1 MTDPA
6 GRPAGE
12 PAAGAAP
19 DASPSTPRRTRRAGR
34 APAAHHAAPPG
45 HAGDGSGRAT
55 ALRLARLHLRL
66 GQLPLARAQLEA
78 LAGRA
83 ALDEGA
89 LLDLAEA
96 RWRTGD
102 LAGAGEAAGAL
113 LARGRDDAL
122 ALLIVAESVA
132 AVGRPG
138 EARPQSARAQAM
150 IEGPLRWFG
159 AVEFAYDGK
168 ELAAFQ
174 VTPLGAWLFSE
185 TKAGSYTGTAP
196 AEEAG
201 AEAIRWLDDSTLRLR
216 ATSDAV
222 RVMPLVRAFADPTRE
237 LLTFRVSNDSLA
249 RAFEKGIAV
258 AEIAAKFA
266 EMGAPLPSALRAR
279 MDALEA
285 NYGRIHLY
293 EHLTVL
299 ELADDMAL
307 RELLAGTSLSQYI
320 VHQFSPRVV
329 IVREEGVDELA
340 NELVK
345 KGYTPRV
352 THGYR

>member
-55 ALRLARLHLRL
+55 ALRLARLHLRM

-138 EARPQSARAQAM
+138 EARRLSARALAL
-150 IEGPLRWFG
+150 IEGPLDPIFAGMPRSPIWPEDAATPADLAAAHAARTRHVLATADPETPASAAAAEAYAGGRAALAGGDVGMAALRLGVALRLDPGFAESVLEAVG
-159 AVEFAYDGK
+159 AWERDPALALVAGDALRLLGREVDA
-168 ELAAFQ
+168 LAAF
-174 VTPLGAWLFSE
+174 
-185 TKAGSYTGTAP
+185 
-196 AEEAG
+196 
-201 AEAIRWLDDSTLRLR
+201 D
-216 ATSDAV
+216 
-222 RVMPLVRAFADPTRE
+222 
-237 LLTFRVSNDSLA
+237 LA
-249 RAFEKGIAV
+249 RGHI
-258 AEIAAKFA
+258 
-266 EMGAPLPSALRAR
+266 
-279 MDALEA
+279 
-285 NYGRIHLY
+285 
-293 EHLTVL
+293 
-299 ELADDMAL
+299 
-307 RELLAGTSLSQYI
+307 
-320 VHQFSPRVV
+320 
-329 IVREEGVDELA
+329 
-340 NELVK
+340 
-345 KGYTPRV
+345 
-352 THGYR
+352 